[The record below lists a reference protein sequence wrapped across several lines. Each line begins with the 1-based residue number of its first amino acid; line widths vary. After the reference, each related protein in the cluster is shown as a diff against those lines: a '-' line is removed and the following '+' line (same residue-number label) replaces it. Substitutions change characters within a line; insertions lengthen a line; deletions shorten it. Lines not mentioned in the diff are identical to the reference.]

1 MEPTMISLKVLST
14 AAAIALV
21 LPIAAPSAS
30 FAQHF
35 RGGKGNVA
43 VGGGGGAPAARFSGG
58 GGGAPMA
65 RFSGGASAAPVA
77 RFNGGAPAAR
87 FSGAGTGTTVT
98 RYSGYSGGGWNG
110 GYRYRRGGGGF
121 IPGAVA
127 GAVIGGALTS
137 SYAYYGGPD
146 YDSSYAYYGGP
157 GYASSYAYYGGPG
170 YYGADYYDYPYYDD
184 SAVVAVAP
192 APVGDDAVA
201 YCMQTYQSY
210 DPASGTYLGYDGLR
224 HPCP

>member
-1 MEPTMISLKVLST
+1 MEPTMIDLKVLST

-30 FAQHF
+30 FAQNF
-35 RGGKGNVA
+35 RGGKGIVA

-58 GGGAPMA
+58 GGGVPVA
-65 RFSGGASAAPVA
+65 RFSGGASAGPVA
-77 RFNGGAPAAR
+77 RFNSGAPAAR
-87 FSGAGTGTTVT
+87 FSSAGTGTTVT
-98 RYSGYSGGGWNG
+98 RYSGGYGGGWNG

-121 IPGAVA
+121 IRGAVA
-127 GAVIGGALTS
+127 GAVIGGAL
-137 SYAYYGGPD
+137 
-146 YDSSYAYYGGP
+146 
-157 GYASSYAYYGGPG
+157 ASSYAYYGGPG
-170 YYGADYYDYPYYDD
+170 YYGSDYYDYPYYDD
-184 SAVVAVAP
+184 SAVVAVVP

>member
-1 MEPTMISLKVLST
+1 MISLKVLSS

-21 LPIAAPSAS
+21 LPMAAPSAS
-30 FAQHF
+30 FAQNPH
-35 RGGKGNVA
+35 GGKGNFA
-43 VGGGGGAPAARFSGG
+43 MRGGGGAPAARFSGG
-58 GGGAPMA
+58 GGGARFSGGGGGAPMA
-65 RFSGGASAAPVA
+65 RFSGVRTGGAPVA
-77 RFNGGAPAAR
+77 RYG
-87 FSGAGTGTTVT
+87 GTGTTVT
-98 RYSGYSGGGWNG
+98 RYSGGYGGGWNG

-146 YDSSYAYYGGP
+146 Y
-157 GYASSYAYYGGPG
+157 ASSYAYYGGPG

-184 SAVVAVAP
+184 SAVVAAVP
-192 APVGDDAVA
+192 APVGGDDAVA

>member
-1 MEPTMISLKVLST
+1 
-14 AAAIALV
+14 
-21 LPIAAPSAS
+21 
-30 FAQHF
+30 
-35 RGGKGNVA
+35 
-43 VGGGGGAPAARFSGG
+43 
-58 GGGAPMA
+58 MA
-65 RFSGGASAAPVA
+65 RFSGVRTGGAPVA
-77 RFNGGAPAAR
+77 RYG
-87 FSGAGTGTTVT
+87 GTGTTVT
-98 RYSGYSGGGWNG
+98 RYSGGYGGGWNG
-110 GYRYRRGGGGF
+110 GYRYRRGGCGF

-157 GYASSYAYYGGPG
+157 DYASSYAYYGGPG

-184 SAVVAVAP
+184 SAVVAAVP
-192 APVGDDAVA
+192 APVGGDDAVA